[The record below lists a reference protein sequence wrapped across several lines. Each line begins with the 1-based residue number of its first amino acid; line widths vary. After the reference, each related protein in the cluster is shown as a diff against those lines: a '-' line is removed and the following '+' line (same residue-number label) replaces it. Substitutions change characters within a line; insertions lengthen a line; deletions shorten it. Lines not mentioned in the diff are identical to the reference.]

1 MWTKIACIRVNP
13 VVNELPGDKIWLIIR
28 SDVGEKSVKYQL
40 SNAPLDTNTKRFA
53 QMSYSRFWIERA
65 FEDGKGIAGLADYQ
79 VRGWTGWHHHMTL
92 SLLAMLV
99 LLMLTIDLG
108 KKAELLTVQDMKE
121 ILEVILPKR
130 VITEKDV
137 IELIKEKHIAR
148 HSAKM
153 SHHRINK

>member
-65 FEDGKGIAGLADYQ
+65 FEDGKGIAGLVRLSSSWLDWMASPYDIIFTCHACSIDAD
-79 VRGWTGWHHHMTL
+79 
-92 SLLAMLV
+92 
-99 LLMLTIDLG
+99 
-108 KKAELLTVQDMKE
+108 
-121 ILEVILPKR
+121 
-130 VITEKDV
+130 
-137 IELIKEKHIAR
+137 
-148 HSAKM
+148 
-153 SHHRINK
+153 HRSW